1 MKHRREITLKSN
13 VTSNGSRCEIVRELR
28 AREPREVCQPRILVL
43 AIPDVKSRGDE
54 VIVYM
59 ALFHLDDK
67 RQKCAPVMA
76 RDRTPV
82 VTVVLTQ
89 PGFQARFK
97 RWNVHRDTPDVN
109 LHSCVSPLRH
119 LQSHHPA
126 LFATSLGPRNRQ
138 RRDACLL
145 SQIVNCLSNLFYR
158 DNI

>member
-1 MKHRREITLKSN
+1 MKYRREITLKSN
-13 VTSNGSRCEIVRELR
+13 VTSNGLPCEIVRELW

-89 PGFQARFK
+89 LGSKPDLSAGMSIAIPRTSTSIHASLRFVIY
-97 RWNVHRDTPDVN
+97 RATT
-109 LHSCVSPLRH
+109 LHCSPRRSSKSSATRRVSPV
-119 LQSHHPA
+119 
-126 LFATSLGPRNRQ
+126 RNRK
-138 RRDACLL
+138 LP
-145 SQIVNCLSNLFYR
+145 I
-158 DNI
+158 